1 MKYTAAVMSQ
11 DQTSLIQW
19 AFFGVVASSKTNT
32 WLSLHFFFV
41 SPFSDLIEL

>member
-1 MKYTAAVMSQ
+1 MSQ